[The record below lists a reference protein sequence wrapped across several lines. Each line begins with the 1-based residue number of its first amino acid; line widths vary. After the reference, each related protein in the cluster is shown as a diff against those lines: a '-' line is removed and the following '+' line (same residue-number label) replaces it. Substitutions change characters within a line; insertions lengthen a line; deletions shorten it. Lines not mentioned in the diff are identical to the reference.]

1 MKRLRESLVV
11 SSLLIF
17 SLTLSACVVVA
28 PSPAPAAEQETG
40 DREGTEGAEE
50 GTGESMEGIEGME
63 GAEESMGDESMAG
76 MEDMAMHDHDDEIP
90 ADLDTAT
97 TRMTEQGT
105 YKVSLASNLDPV
117 GINQI
122 HSWTLTVETPDG
134 QPVENAEI
142 ALDGSMPQH
151 DHGFPTSPQVT
162 QELGD
167 GEYLVEGVKFNM
179 TGWWEMRLDVTADGQ
194 SDSITFNVVLQ

>member
-1 MKRLRESLVV
+1 MKRFPESLAL

-17 SLTLSACVVVA
+17 SLALGACVVVT
-28 PSPAPAAEQETG
+28 PSPVPAAEQEMG
-40 DREGTEGAEE
+40 DMEGLEQAEG
-50 GTGESMEGIEGME
+50 GTGESMDDMEGME
-63 GAEESMGDESMAG
+63 GAEESSGESMVD

-97 TRMTEQGT
+97 TRTTEQGT
-105 YKVSLASNLDPV
+105 YQVSLASNLDSV

-122 HSWTLTVETPDG
+122 HSWTLTVKTPDG
-134 QPVENAEI
+134 QPVENSEI
-142 ALDGSMPQH
+142 ALDGGMPQH

-162 QELGD
+162 RELGD

-179 TGWWEMRLDVTADGQ
+179 AGWWEMRFDITADGQ
-194 SDSITFNVVLQ
+194 SDSVTFNVVLQ